1 MEGLLMQLGDLVEI
15 TSRGGVLHAGKVGV
29 ITDTCGPSM
38 TMPYIIMA
46 VTFPDGSNLAGITQT
61 WVKVLN
67 ASR

>member
-1 MEGLLMQLGDLVEI
+1 MQVGDLVEI

-38 TMPYIIMA
+38 TMPYMLME
-46 VTFPDGSNLAGITQT
+46 VTFPNGSKLAGITQR

-67 ASR
+67 ERG

>member
-1 MEGLLMQLGDLVEI
+1 MQVGDLVEI

-46 VTFPDGSNLAGITQT
+46 VTFSNGSTLAGITQS

>member
-1 MEGLLMQLGDLVEI
+1 MQLGDLVEI

-46 VTFPDGSNLAGITQT
+46 VTFSNGSTLAGITQS

>member
-1 MEGLLMQLGDLVEI
+1 MQLGDLVEI

-29 ITDTCGPSM
+29 ITDTCGPS
-38 TMPYIIMA
+38 THFPYMLVE

-67 ASR
+67 ESR